1 MRAGKGR
8 GKGMGGKCFMNY
20 RFSFKNILKCK
31 RTDKAS
37 REVWYVGGRETER
50 LGDKGDRA
58 ELWGDCCSC

>member
-1 MRAGKGR
+1 
-8 GKGMGGKCFMNY
+8 MNY

-31 RTDKAS
+31 HTDKAS

-50 LGDKGDRA
+50 LGDNGDRA